1 MATAKKPAAKAV
13 KEFQEAAF
21 VQPDDMFIENEQDE
35 IVEQLQVVKPTTKK
49 VFIEEKVEEEFAYED
64 RLYVLKGN
72 KKPLVYTIPSRHTQ
86 VKPLLYFDKD
96 LRKQRELRYATNQ
109 SSPLVD
115 EQSGTVTLGKIAF
128 RNGILR
134 VSKDDVALQKLLSLY
149 HPFKDKVYEEYNAV
163 QEAEDDVDMFELEL
177 EAMNLAQA
185 LDIDILEAILRVEYG
200 SKVANATSKELRRDA
215 LVFARKKPDL
225 FLRLATD
232 EDVELRAIGAR
243 AVEQGII
250 KLSGDQR
257 TFTFGDNGRKLMT
270 VPFNEHPYSALA
282 AYFKTDEGMEVY
294 NHLTKRLK

>member
-1 MATAKKPAAKAV
+1 MATNAKTKATKKEDTFVKEDETFVENEQQYFEEEVKPTKKAV
-13 KEFQEAAF
+13 KEL
-21 VQPDDMFIENEQDE
+21 P
-35 IVEQLQVVKPTTKK
+35 
-49 VFIEEKVEEEFAYED
+49 VEEEFAYED

-72 KKPLVYTIPSRHTQ
+72 KKPLVYTIPSKHTQ
-86 VKPLLYFDKD
+86 AKPLLYFDKE

-115 EQSGTVTLGKIAF
+115 EQQGTVTLGKIAF
-128 RNGILR
+128 RAGILR
-134 VSKDDVALQKLLSLY
+134 VPKDEVALQKLLSLY

-177 EAMNLAQA
+177 EAMNLAKSM
-185 LDIDILEAILRVEYG
+185 DVDMLEAILRVEFG
-200 SKVANATSKELRRDA
+200 SKVANSTSKELRRDA
-215 LVFARKKPDL
+215 LVFARRNPGL
-225 FLRLATD
+225 FLTLATD
-232 EDVELRAIGAR
+232 EDVELRSIGAR

-250 KLSGDQR
+250 KLSSDQR

-282 AYFKTDEGMEVY
+282 AFFKTDDGMEVY

>member
-13 KEFQEAAF
+13 KEFQEEVF
-21 VQPDDMFIENEQDE
+21 VEDTQDTTVADQ
-35 IVEQLQVVKPTTKK
+35 ITDSVTTKK
-49 VFIEEKVEEEFAYED
+49 RVFIEEEVEEEFAYED

-72 KKPLVYTIPSRHTQ
+72 KKPLVYTVPSRHTQ
-86 VKPLLYFDKD
+86 AKPLLYFDKE

-115 EQSGTVTLGKIAF
+115 EQNGTVTLGKIAF

-134 VSKDDVALQKLLSLY
+134 VPKDDVALQKLLSLY

-215 LVFARKKPDL
+215 LVFARRKPDL

-243 AVEQGII
+243 AVEQGVI

>member
-13 KEFQEAAF
+13 KEFQEEVF
-21 VQPDDMFIENEQDE
+21 VEDTQDTTVADQ
-35 IVEQLQVVKPTTKK
+35 ITDSVTTKK
-49 VFIEEKVEEEFAYED
+49 RVFIEEEVEGEFAYED

-72 KKPLVYTIPSRHTQ
+72 KKPLVYTVPSRHTQ
-86 VKPLLYFDKD
+86 AKPLLYFDKE

-115 EQSGTVTLGKIAF
+115 EQNGTVTLGKIAF
-128 RNGILR
+128 RSGILR
-134 VSKDDVALQKLLSLY
+134 VPKDDVALQKLLSLY

-185 LDIDILEAILRVEYG
+185 LDIDILEAILRVEFG

-215 LVFARKKPDL
+215 LVFARRKPDL

-232 EDVELRAIGAR
+232 EDVELRSIGAR

>member
-1 MATAKKPAAKAV
+1 MATNAKAKATKKEDTFV
-13 KEFQEAAF
+13 KEDETF
-21 VQPDDMFIENEQDE
+21 VENEQQYFE
-35 IVEQLQVVKPTTKK
+35 EEVKPTKK
-49 VFIEEKVEEEFAYED
+49 VVKELPVEEEFAYED

-72 KKPLVYTIPSRHTQ
+72 KKPLVYTIPSKHTQ
-86 VKPLLYFDKD
+86 AKPLLYFDKE

-115 EQSGTVTLGKIAF
+115 EQQGTVTLGKIAF
-128 RNGILR
+128 RAGILR
-134 VSKDDVALQKLLSLY
+134 VPKDEVALQKLLSLY

-177 EAMNLAQA
+177 EAMNLAKSM
-185 LDIDILEAILRVEYG
+185 DVDMLEAILRVEFG
-200 SKVANATSKELRRDA
+200 SKVANSTSKELRRDA
-215 LVFARKKPDL
+215 LVFARRNPGL
-225 FLRLATD
+225 FLTLATD
-232 EDVELRAIGAR
+232 EDVELRSIGAR

-250 KLSGDQR
+250 KLSSDQR

-282 AYFKTDEGMEVY
+282 AFFKTDDGMEVY